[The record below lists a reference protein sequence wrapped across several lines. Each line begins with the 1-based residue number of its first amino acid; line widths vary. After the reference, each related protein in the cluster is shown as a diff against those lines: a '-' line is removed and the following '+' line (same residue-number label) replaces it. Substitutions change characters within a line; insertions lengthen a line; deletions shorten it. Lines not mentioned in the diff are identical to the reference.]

1 LLLSQGSAKLYKF
14 LQTKKIK
21 ATHFFIGKNI
31 LTYPQLFLTA
41 FDILQDDLAV
51 HTYTHP
57 SLSTLSNEQIFA
69 ELAFTMQIIHDSTG
83 GRVPRIFRPPFG
95 DTDMRVHSIAKILGL
110 TTIIWNREWVLA
122 LSWLL
127 HLIASITWSCI

>member
-1 LLLSQGSAKLYKF
+1 MTIVILALTTSLRSQGSAKLYKF
-14 LQTKKIK
+14 LQTKNLK

-41 FDILQDDLAV
+41 FDILHDDIGV

-57 SLSTLSNEQIFA
+57 SLSSLSNEQIFA

-110 TTIIWNREWVLA
+110 TTIIWNQEWVLA
-122 LSWLL
+122 LS
-127 HLIASITWSCI
+127 